1 MEGEPALRPLTRRI
15 KDRLHLKTHC
25 VGCYLVL
32 LSRETV
38 SSDNGGL
45 ELPAVIFRDKSSGRR
60 TIGNGPTALIYLTIV
75 STLRLSLKF
84 REKESFHVVPVRSR
98 KCKEPRCTPNLAVQR
113 ALNVLLFWSS
123 HHKIET
129 VLSFF
134 CILNF
139 YQITQICQLSVGTER
154 YP

>member
-1 MEGEPALRPLTRRI
+1 MSA
-15 KDRLHLKTHC
+15 

-84 REKESFHVVPVRSR
+84 REKESFHVVAESAPGNARSLAA
-98 KCKEPRCTPNLAVQR
+98 RCMLNLAVQ
-113 ALNVLLFWSS
+113 SS
-123 HHKIET
+123 EQFVVVSSCVYNKIET
-129 VLSFF
+129 ALLLFVSSNLTE
-134 CILNF
+134 LHNF
-139 YQITQICQLSVGTER
+139 VN
-154 YP
+154 

>member
-1 MEGEPALRPLTRRI
+1 MSA
-15 KDRLHLKTHC
+15 

-84 REKESFHVVPVRSR
+84 REKESFHVVA
-98 KCKEPRCTPNLAVQR
+98 EPGPANARRLVARCT
-113 ALNVLLFWSS
+113 LN
-123 HHKIET
+123 
-129 VLSFF
+129 
-134 CILNF
+134 
-139 YQITQICQLSVGTER
+139 LSVQSSER
-154 YP
+154 FLVLVIRFVPQERNILFFLFVSFTS

>member
-84 REKESFHVVPVRSR
+84 REKESFHVVAQSAAGNSSNLLHAKPCRTESSERFVVLVV
-98 KCKEPRCTPNLAVQR
+98 TP
-113 ALNVLLFWSS
+113 
-123 HHKIET
+123 
-129 VLSFF
+129 
-134 CILNF
+134 
-139 YQITQICQLSVGTER
+139 
-154 YP
+154 